1 MQFHRI
7 GQEVK
12 LMPFLVVRP
21 AYLSLL
27 LCLVVCPAVGQTEH
41 DAARR
46 NLPALASN
54 GLGAGRSILEPVPV
68 ALGDEP
74 TMTLSTSRSASQRV
88 WAGDPAEF
96 FKGAFSGFLGHEGGH
111 LIANTALNTNF
122 HLKGVKFAVIPFFTI
137 EPGRE
142 LSPREHYITA
152 SAGFNGQHLINEWLL
167 LRHPNLR
174 EEDKPFLRGVATF
187 NFWLTAGYAATA
199 FAGYGPDERDTKGMA
214 DSLGWSEES
223 VGVLILAPT
232 LLDAYRYKHPKAK
245 WAKHASR
252 ITKLLILGLALEADG

>member
-1 MQFHRI
+1 
-7 GQEVK
+7 
-12 LMPFLVVRP
+12 MPSLVVRP

-27 LCLVVCPAVGQTEH
+27 LCLVSCPAVGETEH
-41 DAARR
+41 GTARP
-46 NLPALASN
+46 NLPTLASN
-54 GLGAGRSILEPVPV
+54 GLGVGHSVLEAGPL
-68 ALGDEP
+68 ALADEP
-74 TMTLSTSRSASQRV
+74 TIALEVSQPASRRL
-88 WAGDPAEF
+88 WAGDPAGF
-96 FKGAFSGFLGHEGGH
+96 FKGAFTGFLGHECGH

-122 HLKGVKFAVIPFFTI
+122 HLKAVNFAVIPFFTI

-152 SAGFNGQHLINEWLL
+152 SAGFNAQHIIIEWLL
-167 LRHPNLR
+167 VRHPNLR
-174 EEDKPFLRGVATF
+174 QENKPFLKGLGTF

-199 FAGYGPDERDTKGMA
+199 FAGYGPNERDTKGMA

-223 VGVLILAPT
+223 IGVLILAPT

-252 ITKLLILGLALEADG
+252 ITKLLIIGLALEADG